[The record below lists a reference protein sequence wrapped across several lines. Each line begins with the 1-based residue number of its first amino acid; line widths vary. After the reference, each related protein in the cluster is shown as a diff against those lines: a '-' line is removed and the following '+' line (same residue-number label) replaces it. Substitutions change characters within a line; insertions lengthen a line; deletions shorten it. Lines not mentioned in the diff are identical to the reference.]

1 MGSSAYHSSAPPLSD
16 PAMFSSLDGPVKAS
30 KWMCNAAAMN
40 EDNAIKWPS
49 FSGHCGTLWLLLSH
63 PKEHIVLQTSMP
75 QICIS
80 MVSSSDSSLKP
91 PKTKILEVTDYSSRL
106 LACHI
111 CHHDR
116 QNDLGLKSISE
127 LSRPAIPSL
136 DSRRK
141 NLWGN
146 ISNITIILHEYII
159 YPPFIKTFQ
168 WVQQK
173 KTSFQLSGNKQGN
186 WTLRLLRNS
195 AWCACPGS
203 VPACWW
209 PEFTHRASKSSRTGW
224 FWWTATATPK
234 GKARNLEHTQKA
246 KVEPQNI
253 SFPFPIILSKLHI
266 PPASLQRMKREK
278 NPSIGM

>member
-1 MGSSAYHSSAPPLSD
+1 
-16 PAMFSSLDGPVKAS
+16 
-30 KWMCNAAAMN
+30 
-40 EDNAIKWPS
+40 
-49 FSGHCGTLWLLLSH
+49 
-63 PKEHIVLQTSMP
+63 MP

-80 MVSSSDSSLKP
+80 MVSSSDCSLKP

-146 ISNITIILHEYII
+146 INNITIILHEYII

-173 KTSFQLSGNKQGN
+173 KPPFSWVATSK
-186 WTLRLLRNS
+186 
-195 AWCACPGS
+195 A
-203 VPACWW
+203 
-209 PEFTHRASKSSRTGW
+209 TGLW
-224 FWWTATATPK
+224 GFFATALGAHARVAFPHVDGVNLRTERQNLQGQVDSGGLLQLHRK
-234 GKARNLEHTQKA
+234 GKHETWNTRKRQKSNLK
-246 KVEPQNI
+246 I
-253 SFPFPIILSKLHI
+253 
-266 PPASLQRMKREK
+266 
-278 NPSIGM
+278 